1 MWSFGAE
8 WGHAV
13 GQQFETH
20 CSGRWTLIL
29 EVYCLIVC
37 CNSYEYDKQHMC
49 KAKQGLSYTPALFY
63 RCSLLACTECLLR
76 ARQCVAKGYQGR
88 ERQMSSLTSWKL
100 HTGHLNSIKTQ
111 LKKQKRLEFAF
122 SAFRLIS
129 FFIESIPGAV
139 THSEPLKY
147 SFLCLTCFH
156 RLTFLNS
163 LWWPWPWSVHKR
175 PQKPLTGW
183 VALSR
188 SSTILSTRG
197 IGRFGL
203 HCK

>member
-129 FFIESIPGAV
+129 FFIESIPAAV

-147 SFLCLTCFH
+147 SFSV
-156 RLTFLNS
+156 LN
-163 LWWPWPWSVHKR
+163 LL
-175 PQKPLTGW
+175 PQINFPQLIM
-183 VALSR
+183 VALTLVCS
-188 SSTILSTRG
+188 
-197 IGRFGL
+197 
-203 HCK
+203 